1 VTDNNQQSANP
12 FTLKAILLVLTYW
25 VFQSIAATIFKIGSM
40 HEELWMTM
48 FWCGHLFGASSIA
61 FMMILYRTMHPN
73 VALGICFGGAFL
85 CAQVTMAVVFN
96 SILTPVQWIGL
107 FSMTGG
113 MAALSMG
120 GDNNK
125 TAATEPIGVVPSA
138 DQAEPS
144 VVETET

>member
-1 VTDNNQQSANP
+1 VTDTAPQSANP
-12 FTLKAILLVLTYW
+12 FTLRAILLVLTYW
-25 VFQSIAATIFKIGSM
+25 TFQSIAATLFKVGSM
-40 HEELWMTM
+40 SEELWLPM
-48 FWCGHLFGASSIA
+48 FWGGSLLGGGSIA
-61 FMMILYRTMHPN
+61 FMMILYRTMNPN

-85 CAQVTMAVVFN
+85 CAQVTMAVVF
-96 SILTPVQWIGL
+96 SSVLTPVQWIGL

-125 TAATEPIGVVPSA
+125 TAATEPISVEPSS

-144 VVETET
+144 VVETVA